1 MRRLLVIASVIAALS
16 AAPALAGTEIPYTP
30 TAFQAAQAANEPI
43 VVWVHAT
50 WCPTCAKQAPI
61 LSKLEADPG
70 YKGLKVFMVDFDS
83 QKDVVRGFGVQ
94 MQSTLIAFHGAK
106 EEARSTG
113 QTDEAAIRAIVA
125 KTAG

>member
-1 MRRLLVIASVIAALS
+1 MRRFAMTASLIAALG
-16 AAPALAGTEIPYTP
+16 AAPAWAATEIPYTAA
-30 TAFQAAQAANEPI
+30 AFQAAQTANEPI

-61 LSKLEADPG
+61 LSKLEAEPA
-70 YKGLKVFMVDFDS
+70 YKNLKIFKVDFDS

-113 QTDEAAIRAIVA
+113 QTDEAAIRAVVA
-125 KTAG
+125 KSAG